1 MTSVKDPVECFKFR
15 SMFFFMIFHHL
26 SLRAY
31 VECTYSVF
39 FGTNET
45 PFFSLTRR
53 IPVIPQQIDIVL
65 RDMYVSK

>member
-1 MTSVKDPVECFKFR
+1 
-15 SMFFFMIFHHL
+15 MFFFMIFHHL